1 MEAAI
6 LMGLVGIGQL
16 INKNNENNNPVVPY
30 EVNKDIIMD
39 NNGVYDSNF
48 YEQAQEHV
56 NREARL
62 KFEQSQNSDKTGVHN
77 NQNLDRMGSSDL
89 VDDDFEQN
97 KADLN
102 NMTYSSAVGGYIS
115 KDEFMENDQGIS
127 MEPFF
132 SHAPTPVNLDDSR
145 QLNLHQGND
154 GFYKKKSEL
163 PNMFKPEKENIHGNH
178 FGEYIG
184 DKTRYVES
192 NLKTN
197 ELPFEQVKVTPIDDK
212 SNLNSEIK
220 NLISEKYNIDNLR
233 SEADQKVTYGGR
245 TVSGKSIKQ
254 ERGLEGTVF
263 QHNPDKFYKNTP
275 DKWFVTNGAYLE
287 KSDRPQE
294 LVKDTFRAK
303 FNNQPLGAAAPA
315 VKEGHQKRSNYR
327 KPLKVQLGSD
337 TIRNAG
343 VEVGGSGLDIQ
354 QQGYRVA
361 PNEREVTELRTYDSN
376 LRGQN
381 NHTIGLQDKLKGTIK
396 ESTINSKNNG
406 NLGNTV
412 INSTERLQDGI
423 RVTKKQTTI
432 NSKNNG
438 NINGGYHKSE
448 LGYQAPGLTVKDT
461 TLFEHTGIAGGAVVG
476 DMSNVNYMNAETNPN
491 KEIIAQGRAPTLN
504 NTKVVNGAEHT
515 NMDIKKLNID
525 YINQRENGLT
535 KVYSETPIDNNCE
548 LTTMKDNP
556 DYVISDRIDPNLLNP
571 FKENPYTQPLSSF
584 SY

>member
-1 MEAAI
+1 MEAAV

-16 INKNNENNNPVVPY
+16 INKNNQDSNPIVSS
-30 EVNKDIIMD
+30 EVNKDIIMR

-48 YEQAQEHV
+48 YEEAQDIIQRNATV
-56 NREARL
+56 
-62 KFEQSQNSDKTGVHN
+62 KFNESKSPEESGVHN
-77 NQNLDRMGSSDL
+77 NLNLDRMGSMDL
-89 VDDDFEQN
+89 VDDSFEQT
-97 KADLN
+97 KADLS
-102 NMTYSSAVGGYIS
+102 NMTYSTAAGGYIT
-115 KDEFMENDQGIS
+115 KEEFMSNDQGVT

-132 SHAPTPVNLDDSR
+132 SHAPTPVNLDDPR
-145 QLNLHQGND
+145 QLNVHQGND
-154 GFYKKKSEL
+154 GFYKKKTEI
-163 PNMFKPEKENIHGNH
+163 PNMFKPEKENIHGNY

-184 DKTRYVES
+184 DKSRYVES

-212 SNLNSEIK
+212 SNLNAEIK
-220 NLISEKYNIDNLR
+220 TLIADKYNIDNLR
-233 SEADQKVTYGGR
+233 SEADQKVTYEGR
-245 TVSGKSIKQ
+245 TISGKSIKQ

-287 KSDRPQE
+287 KSERPQE

-327 KPLKVQLGSD
+327 KPLKVQLGTD
-337 TIRNAG
+337 TVRNAG

-354 QQGYRVA
+354 QKGYRVV

-376 LRGQN
+376 VRGPN
-381 NHTIGLQDKLKGTIK
+381 NHTIGLQDNLKGTIK
-396 ESTINSKNNG
+396 QTTINSKNNG
-406 NLGNTV
+406 NIGTTV
-412 INSTERLQDGI
+412 INSTERLHDDL

-438 NINGGYHKSE
+438 NIHGGYQGLE
-448 LGYQAPGLTVKDT
+448 LGYEAPELTVKDT
-461 TLFEHTGIAGGAVVG
+461 TLFEHTGIAGGNVVG
-476 DMSNVNYMNAETNPN
+476 DMSKNNYMNAETNPN
-491 KEIIAQGRAPTLN
+491 KEIIAKGRAPTLN

-515 NMDIKKLNID
+515 HMDIKKLNMD

-535 KVYSETPIDNNCE
+535 KVYQETPIDNNCE
-548 LTTMKDNP
+548 ITTMKNNP

-571 FKENPYTQPLSSF
+571 FKENPYTQSLSSF